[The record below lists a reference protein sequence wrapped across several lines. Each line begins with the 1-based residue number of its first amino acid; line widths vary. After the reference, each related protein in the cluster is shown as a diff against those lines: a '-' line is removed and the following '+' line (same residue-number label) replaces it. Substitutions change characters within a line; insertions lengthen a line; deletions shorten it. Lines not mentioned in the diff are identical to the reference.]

1 MLIQHTISSYECD
14 LHHPPQA
21 VLPKEA
27 KVSEDVYRAAKEA
40 AKQQQQRGGAGNQ
53 KALLDDLVHF
63 ETVDGRSQV
72 VLSVDRP
79 AFTTVMNAYCSDCTE
94 KEEALKAAEAWAHDI
109 RDGLAAELSL
119 ASGGC
124 KVCQSGQLNAGGM
137 HYRKQGR

>member
-1 MLIQHTISSYECD
+1 M
-14 LHHPPQA
+14 
-21 VLPKEA
+21 LPKQA
-27 KVSEDVYRAAKEA
+27 KLPKDLKLP
-40 AKQQQQRGGAGNQ
+40 
-53 KALLDDLVHF
+53 ALDGLVHF
-63 ETVDGRSQV
+63 ETSDGRSQV

-124 KVCQSGQLNAGGM
+124 KVCQSGQLNARVM
-137 HYRKQGR
+137 RYRKQGDESVSNRSMQSESGLPGMIK